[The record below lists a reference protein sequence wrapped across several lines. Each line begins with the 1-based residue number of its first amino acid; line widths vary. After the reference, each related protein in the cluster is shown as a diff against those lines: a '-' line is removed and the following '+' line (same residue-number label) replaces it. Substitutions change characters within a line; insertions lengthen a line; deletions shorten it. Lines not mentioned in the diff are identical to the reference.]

1 MMHHNDNLPNPFQ
14 QLFDMMRVLER
25 KVDALTNERGT
36 FKEVEQTKDELM
48 TVETAADYLSMS
60 RSSIY
65 QLTSRLEI
73 PFMKKGKRLYFKKE
87 ELRQWVEE
95 GSNKPFSLEEKQVR
109 ALSHLRPSRRKLR

>member
-1 MMHHNDNLPNPFQ
+1 MMYTNDNLPNPFQ

-25 KVDALTNERGT
+25 KVDALTNQKAT
-36 FKEVEQTKDELM
+36 TKEQQIKDELM
-48 TVETAADYLSMS
+48 TVETAADYLRMS

-87 ELRQWVEE
+87 ELRQWIEE
-95 GSNKPFSLEEKQVR
+95 GSNKPSSQEEKQAR
-109 ALSHLRPSRRKLR
+109 ALSHLRPRRRKLR

>member
-14 QLFDMMRVLER
+14 QFFDMMRVLER
-25 KVDALTNERGT
+25 KVDALTNEEGSV
-36 FKEVEQTKDELM
+36 KEQLPKDELM
-48 TVETAADYLSMS
+48 TVETAADYLRMS

-95 GSNKPFSLEEKQVR
+95 GSNKPSSLEEKQAR

>member
-36 FKEVEQTKDELM
+36 TKEQQTKDELM
-48 TVETAADYLSMS
+48 TVETAAEYLRMS

-95 GSNKPFSLEEKQVR
+95 GSNKPSSQEEKHAR
-109 ALSHLRPSRRKLR
+109 ALSHLRPRRRKLR